1 MARCFQGQGI
11 PVKTAEEDVNL
22 IDRIQK
28 VKVQYVLEQL
38 PNESSPKETVFRS
51 AGLLW
56 RTVPR
61 VLLQWIQLKQ
71 FSR

>member
-11 PVKTAEEDVNL
+11 PVKTGEEDVNL

-38 PNESSPKETVFRS
+38 PKESSPKETVSRS
-51 AGLLW
+51 AGL
-56 RTVPR
+56 P
-61 VLLQWIQLKQ
+61 
-71 FSR
+71 